1 MLIIIF
7 QDCLG
12 GNGWDRHIFGLRIQH
27 GAQQVPMHEVFGTQA
42 FAGLYDFPISTSTLN
57 SVCLFFR
64 TKMIILNFKDNIS
77 TGGFGPVTEN
87 GFGIG
92 YIIRKDW
99 IAVTLSGFKV
109 P

>member
-1 MLIIIF
+1 MIDF
-7 QDCLG
+7 Q
-12 GNGWDRHIFGLRIQH
+12 
-27 GAQQVPMHEVFGTQA
+27 
-42 FAGLYDFPISTSTLN
+42 
-57 SVCLFFR
+57 
-64 TKMIILNFKDNIS
+64 DNIS

-109 P
+109 LKIHLL

>member
-1 MLIIIF
+1 
-7 QDCLG
+7 
-12 GNGWDRHIFGLRIQH
+12 
-27 GAQQVPMHEVFGTQA
+27 MHEVFGTEA

-57 SVCLFFR
+57 SVSLFESS
-64 TKMIILNFKDNIS
+64 KMSMIDFQDNIS

-109 P
+109 LKIQPLL

>member
-1 MLIIIF
+1 MIIF
-7 QDCLG
+7 
-12 GNGWDRHIFGLRIQH
+12 
-27 GAQQVPMHEVFGTQA
+27 
-42 FAGLYDFPISTSTLN
+42 
-57 SVCLFFR
+57 
-64 TKMIILNFKDNIS
+64 NFKDNIS

-109 P
+109 SLSFEVKSNAKLRTKAQMLTNSPSLF